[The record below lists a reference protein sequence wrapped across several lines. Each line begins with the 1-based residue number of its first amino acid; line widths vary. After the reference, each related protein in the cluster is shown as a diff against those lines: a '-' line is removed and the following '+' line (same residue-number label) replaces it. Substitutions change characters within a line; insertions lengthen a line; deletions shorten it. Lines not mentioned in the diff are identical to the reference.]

1 MTQQTNKP
9 SDPIDNP
16 WDDMNV
22 TPVAPLKDHHAA
34 GDLYTNKPGNS
45 SEGLGLAFAW
55 LGHPLA
61 LPFILAGAVL
71 LGIINVMANYSQ
83 NAEREAAKKMAIA
96 DLAIFQ
102 KTRSGLGYAGT
113 CLAIEQ
119 KHVPVQYAAYC
130 RVIKAADKAKKA
142 RK

>member
-1 MTQQTNKP
+1 MTQQTKKP

-22 TPVAPLKDHHAA
+22 TPVAPSKDHHAA

-45 SEGLGLAFAW
+45 SQGLGLAFAW
-55 LGHPLA
+55 VGHPLA

-71 LGIINVMANYSQ
+71 LGILTFMENYSQ
-83 NAEREAAKKMAIA
+83 NAEREAAKKVAIA
-96 DLAIFQ
+96 DMATFQ
-102 KTRSGLGYAGT
+102 KTRKDLGYERT

-119 KHVPVQYAAYC
+119 KHVPAQYGADC
-130 RVIKAADKAKKA
+130 RVIKAAAKAKEA